1 MAPDRGPI
9 CHRFFRAA
17 LPEAPFARRM
27 REGAGMAPLYSGSLS
42 SSRSIRSRS
51 FRNILVIW

>member
-9 CHRFFRAA
+9 CHRFSGRRFREPL
-17 LPEAPFARRM
+17 LPGGY